1 MFKFERRISTE
12 CSPGE
17 ARGKV
22 IAYYEKLG
30 YQSSPT
36 GSEIVLKRGSLSGSI
51 FSSLP
56 QKWQS
61 QVTVQILPSAM
72 QSSDILVQV
81 NARPLDQL
89 VTQDMKNVFERELDG
104 LVKQL
109 NIQEFETKLPAITEM
124 DVREKVKAENQLKSG
139 AGAFY
144 FIAGMSLVNSVLY
157 LLGVRLNFLIGLGIT
172 QLIDGIA
179 SALAKDYGSQA
190 GNIAKLV
197 AIFLDVAIAGV
208 FVVFG
213 VFARKRAKWSFVIGT
228 ILYALDGLLF
238 LWVKD
243 VLSIVFHIFVLFWL
257 INGLMAIDKLKQ
269 VEKTQMLTSQ

>member
-1 MFKFERRISTE
+1 MLNYERRIAAE
-12 CSPGE
+12 CSPDE

-30 YQSSPT
+30 YQSSQSSP
-36 GSEIVLKRGSLSGSI
+36 EIIMKRGSVSGSF
-51 FSSLP
+51 FSSSP

-61 QVTVQILPSAM
+61 QITAQILPSAT
-72 QSSDILVQV
+72 QTSDILVQV

-89 VTQDMKNVFERELDG
+89 VTQDKKNVFERELDG

-109 NIQEFETKLPAITEM
+109 NIQEFEAKLPAITEM

-139 AGAFY
+139 ANSFY
-144 FIAGMSLVNSVLY
+144 LIAGLSLVNSVLY
-157 LLGVRLNFLIGLGIT
+157 ILGVRLNFLIGLGIT

-179 SALAKDYGSQA
+179 SAIAKDFGSST
-190 GNIAKLV
+190 GNIAR
-197 AIFLDVAIAGV
+197 AIAIIMDLIVAGI
-208 FVVFG
+208 FILFG
-213 VFARKRAKWSFVIGT
+213 VFARKRAKWSFFIGT
-228 ILYALDGLLF
+228 VLYALDGLLF

-243 VLSIVFHIFVLFWL
+243 FLSLAFHVFVLFWL

-269 VEKTQMLTSQ
+269 VEKTRLLTSQ